1 LRCKCPLV
9 TLIGPTRPRIS
20 HRKTTRFRFFDDIH
34 GECLYVHVRNVLA
47 ETPNVLGHEHP
58 AKQTGTEML
67 NSSSWTWG
75 LCLIVLTTAIHS
87 LGIVLMSI
95 LSLQIRDGLKRRR
108 AAFWQGVAIFT
119 GLFAAIGLSL
129 AVLHG
134 IEAALWA
141 AAYLGLGRNRQRRRG
156 NAFLHRFDDNARRC
170 WACIAPELACHGRA
184 GSGRRHADVWY

>member
-1 LRCKCPLV
+1 
-9 TLIGPTRPRIS
+9 
-20 HRKTTRFRFFDDIH
+20 
-34 GECLYVHVRNVLA
+34 
-47 ETPNVLGHEHP
+47 
-58 AKQTGTEML
+58 ML
-67 NSSSWTWG
+67 DSSSWTWG